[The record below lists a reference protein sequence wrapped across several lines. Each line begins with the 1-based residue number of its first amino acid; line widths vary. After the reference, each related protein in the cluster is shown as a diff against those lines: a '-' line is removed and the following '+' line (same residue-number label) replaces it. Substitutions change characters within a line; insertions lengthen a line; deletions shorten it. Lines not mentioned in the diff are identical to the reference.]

1 MIKLNQPNAAL
12 IPSLDVYLASM
23 EQAGRKQS
31 YIDKSQRNILEI
43 FQECDIDRIEE
54 LTTSHVEQW
63 IESKSDQGFST
74 FSINSIVSSLRTFLR
89 WCVTAGKLLTNPL
102 AGLASINIDHEET
115 IDRHQ
120 VRFQRLF
127 KTIESLSS
135 LRYGASLEMV
145 HESQLEL
152 GNVCMRTTLR
162 DMQLLQNLGMV
173 YRERNQSIDLM
184 VYKLNTIN
192 PLIQSFSVKRNDSPA
207 SSRMATLLA
216 D

>member
-1 MIKLNQPNAAL
+1 MIKLNQPIAVL
-12 IPSLDVYLASM
+12 IPSLDAYLASM
-23 EQAGRKQS
+23 KESGRKQS
-31 YIDKSQRNILEI
+31 TIGKSHRCIADFFRDCDMDLFDDLNRDI
-43 FQECDIDRIEE
+43 F
-54 LTTSHVEQW
+54 EQW
-63 IESKSDQGFST
+63 VDSKSDQGFT
-74 FSINSIVSSLRTFLR
+74 TKSINSIVASVRTFAK
-89 WCVTAGKLLTNPL
+89 WCVSTGKLSKDPL
-102 AGLASINIDHEET
+102 AGMTIEIDYEET

-152 GNVCMRTTLR
+152 GNICLRTTLR

-173 YRERNQSIDLM
+173 YRERNESIDML
-184 VYKLNTIN
+184 VYKLNTN
-192 PLIQSFSVKRNDSPA
+192 NQLIQSFSLKRNDGPA

-216 D
+216 E